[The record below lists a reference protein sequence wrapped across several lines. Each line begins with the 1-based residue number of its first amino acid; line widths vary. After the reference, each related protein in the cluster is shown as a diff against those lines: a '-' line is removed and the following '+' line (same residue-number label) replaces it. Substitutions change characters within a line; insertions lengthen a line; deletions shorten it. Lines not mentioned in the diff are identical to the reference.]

1 MTPLEGE
8 TMSGKHPLR
17 HIETL
22 VLIGIGGFAGSNL
35 RYFVDSFLSGIQGTL
50 FVNTL
55 GSFLLGF
62 IIYEA
67 TYTNQFTAEGRMI
80 LGTGFLASFTTYST
94 FILETSQT
102 SKWALL
108 NIIASYVLGFTGVI
122 IGRELARHLKRD
134 EI

>member
-1 MTPLEGE
+1 
-8 TMSGKHPLR
+8 MSGKHPLK

-35 RYFVDSFLSGIQGTL
+35 RYFVDLFLPGLQSTL
-50 FVNTL
+50 LVNTL
-55 GSFLLGF
+55 GSLLLGF
-62 IIYEA
+62 ILYEA
-67 TYTNQFTAEGRMI
+67 IYTNQFTAEARVI

-94 FILETSQT
+94 FIVETSQT

-108 NIIASYVLGFTGVI
+108 NIVASYILGFTGVL
-122 IGRELARHLKRD
+122 IGRALAQYVKRG

>member
-1 MTPLEGE
+1 MTPLEEE

-22 VLIGIGGFAGSNL
+22 VLVGIGGFAGSNL

-80 LGTGFLASFTTYST
+80 FGTGFLASFTTYST

-108 NIIASYVLGFTGVI
+108 NIIASYVLGFTAVI
-122 IGRELARHLKRD
+122 IG
-134 EI
+134 